1 MNGNGGGG
9 ATRPA
14 TLWGGVN
21 ENGGE
26 IQNPIL
32 DLERVTL
39 EEEWI
44 TPKRLSPLSRG
55 DLGIIDQGG
64 EKIAAPP

>member
-1 MNGNGGGG
+1 M
-9 ATRPA
+9 
-14 TLWGGVN
+14 GGVN

-44 TPKRLSPLSRG
+44 TPKRLSPLSRRG
-55 DLGIIDQGG
+55 DLGIIEQGG